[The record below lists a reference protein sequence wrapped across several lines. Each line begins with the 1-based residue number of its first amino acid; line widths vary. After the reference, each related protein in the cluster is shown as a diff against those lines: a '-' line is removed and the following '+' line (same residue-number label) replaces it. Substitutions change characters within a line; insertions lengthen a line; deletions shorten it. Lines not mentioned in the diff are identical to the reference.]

1 MRAFTRAGSRAH
13 VAAERAK
20 VAAMNCRASSL
31 LVATPLLL
39 AFACGEAGRET
50 LGATEGATPGT
61 GVGPAT
67 ATPTTTSG
75 HGSASDSE
83 TGTTLAPTSTS
94 SATSTSTTTGE
105 SAGTTTMGLKF
116 DLEPQP
122 DVGEACGQGG
132 GGDVEFSYIW
142 VANSSQGT
150 ISKINTQTMIEE
162 GRYIVRPDSA
172 GNPSRTSVNLAG
184 DVAVANRSGG
194 IAKVLA
200 RVEDC
205 VESNGTPG
213 IQTSTGAGDILP
225 WGVEECVAWY
235 TPFAFNTQRPLAW
248 SPGQF
253 NKATCAY
260 EDMQVW
266 TTGGQ
271 AGAVTG
277 YAATGLT
284 GAIEVELPIPELQIG
299 SFGPYGAAFDPA
311 GDFWFVDSGND
322 GAVQELVRVDT
333 AMNTY
338 EIWTTPAIHPYGFT
352 VDTVGRPWIAGYQG
366 GIARFDP
373 VTQTFETNPGHNGLG
388 IQEDAEGRMWIAKYP
403 WTQPEMIYALDR
415 DSMQLI
421 KEIVLPSSLVK
432 GISIDFYGKVWA
444 VDQGSSAFRVDP
456 DVDTFDVYSGLT
468 GPYTYSDMTGWGL
481 SSVTVPQG

>member
-1 MRAFTRAGSRAH
+1 MTQATSVGPTTAVPPTTSVSGPGS
-13 VAAERAK
+13 E
-20 VAAMNCRASSL
+20 S
-31 LVATPLLL
+31 
-39 AFACGEAGRET
+39 GT
-50 LGATEGATPGT
+50 LG
-61 GVGPAT
+61 
-67 ATPTTTSG
+67 
-75 HGSASDSE
+75 DSE
-83 TGTTLAPTSTS
+83 AGTTLAPTST
-94 SATSTSTTTGE
+94 TTGE
-105 SAGTTTMGLKF
+105 VTGSTTMGLKF
-116 DLEPQP
+116 DLAPQP
-122 DVGEACGQGG
+122 DVGQGCGGGG

-184 DVAVANRSGG
+184 DVAVANRNGG

-200 RVEDC
+200 RAADC
-205 VESNGTPG
+205 VESNGMPG

-235 TPFAFNTQRPLAW
+235 TPFDFNTQRPLAW
-248 SPGQF
+248 SPGEL
-253 NKATCAY
+253 NANTCAY
-260 EDMQVW
+260 EGMQVW

-271 AGAVTG
+271 GGAVTV
-277 YAATGLT
+277 YAANGLT
-284 GAIEVELPIPELQIG
+284 GEIEVTIPIPELQIG
-299 SFGPYGAAFDPA
+299 SFGPYGAAFDPD

-322 GAVQELVRVDT
+322 GATQELVRVDT

-338 EIWTTPAIHPYGFT
+338 DIWTTPAIHPYGFT
-352 VDTVGRPWIAGYQG
+352 VDTMGRPWIAGYQG
-366 GIARFDP
+366 GISRFDP
-373 VTQTFETNPGHNGLG
+373 ISGTFETNPEFTGLG
-388 IQEDAEGRMWIAKYP
+388 IQEDAQGRMWIAKYP
-403 WTQPEMIYALDR
+403 WAQPEMIFALDR

-444 VDQGSSAFRVDP
+444 VDQGTSAFRVDP
-456 DVDTFDVYSGLT
+456 ETEAFDVYSGLT

-481 SSVTVPQG
+481 SSVTNPQG